1 MVSTPLRDDFVGLVD
16 SFSKPNRVV
25 LSVEDGV
32 IELHEGVTEDE
43 HVLVVM
49 SEDSKRHHRD
59 SAFLLSSPVLSPVV
73 RGQVKVLSI
82 NHEGHFRILE
92 FISILAVPVALKYL
106 FLPYLRSLMAH
117 AGKLIRDVPESGVT
131 VHFLVLQ
138 RPRLFPSILTSYSAM
153 AKKTGWITLCQESE
167 FFTKRLGS

>member
-1 MVSTPLRDDFVGLVD
+1 MNLMVSTPLRDDFVGLVD

-92 FISILAVPVALKYL
+92 FISILAVPVALEVLVFTLLEIFDGPRGETHQRCSRVRSNSTL
-106 FLPYLRSLMAH
+106 FSLAE
-117 AGKLIRDVPESGVT
+117 AETLSVNLD
-131 VHFLVLQ
+131 
-138 RPRLFPSILTSYSAM
+138 IL
-153 AKKTGWITLCQESE
+153 
-167 FFTKRLGS
+167 